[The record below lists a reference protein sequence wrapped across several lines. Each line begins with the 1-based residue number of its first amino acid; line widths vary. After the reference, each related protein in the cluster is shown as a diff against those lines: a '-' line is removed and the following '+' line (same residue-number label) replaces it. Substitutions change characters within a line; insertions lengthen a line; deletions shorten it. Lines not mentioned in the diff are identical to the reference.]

1 MKSLDVSDM
10 MPYPKQ
16 EVTEFLES
24 VDEALVVE
32 MNITAQFRGLMQ
44 AATGR
49 FGEKMSSLL
58 KYNGNP
64 FEPAEIVEGFE
75 ARSTAGPSHPTHRC
89 ASNPQQVTNMSAF
102 SAIGRRTRDRRDE
115 FTPGI
120 EPQPTWCPGCGDF
133 GVLKALKGAMPEV
146 GRSPD
151 ETLLVTGIGCSGKLS
166 SYFDSYGM
174 HSIHGR
180 SLPVARAAK
189 LANPDLEVIAAGGDG
204 DGYGIG
210 GNHFMHTARENHDM
224 TYIVFNNEI
233 FGLTKGQTSPTRP
246 KGHKSKTQPHG
257 YAKSPIRPLSMSLTS
272 GASYIAR
279 TAAVNPEQANEIITE
294 AIEHDG
300 FAHIDFLTQC
310 PTWNKDAKQYVP
322 YIDVQDSP
330 TTTTSTST
338 TAARRRHDARDRGQT
353 PRG

>member
-1 MKSLDVSDM
+1 
-10 MPYPKQ
+10 
-16 EVTEFLES
+16 
-24 VDEALVVE
+24 
-32 MNITAQFRGLMQ
+32 
-44 AATGR
+44 
-49 FGEKMSSLL
+49 
-58 KYNGNP
+58 
-64 FEPAEIVEGFE
+64 
-75 ARSTAGPSHPTHRC
+75 
-89 ASNPQQVTNMSAF
+89 MSAF
-102 SAIGRRTRDRRDE
+102 TAIGEERETERDE

-133 GVLKALKGAMPEV
+133 GVLKALKQAMPEV

-166 SYFDSYGM
+166 SYFESYGY

-180 SLPVARAAK
+180 SLPIARAAK
-189 LANPDLEVIAAGGDG
+189 LANPGLEVIAAGGDG

-233 FGLTKGQTSPTRP
+233 FGLTKGQTSPTSP

-257 YAKSPIRPLSMSLTS
+257 SAKDPVRPLTLSLAS

-279 TAAVNPEQANEIITE
+279 TAAVNPRQAKEILVE

-310 PTWNKDAKQYVP
+310 PTWNKDAKEYVP
-322 YIDVQDSP
+322 YTDIQDDDEFDFDTGDRREAADAMYEAETRLYEGEVLTGRFYEDSARP
-330 TTTTSTST
+330 SYGQEKRRTGEMPEEPLAERYFDEDAQWER
-338 TAARRRHDARDRGQT
+338 TADELIERHT
-353 PRG
+353 